1 MASLV
6 KSLPSNAHQK
16 RLEAVVVDVTVK
28 EKIKLLVQ
36 EAVETYLNEQNQHK
50 GKQPIGILLGYETG
64 NLTGVLEAVTILSE
78 RYEVSLLLSRN
89 YLADPDAFSGYTILP
104 LEQLGR
110 EDVNGLLNEFGAIVL
125 PVASYQLLAKLAL
138 TIDDDPISSLVLQ
151 FQMLG
156 KPVIVVKDEVEFNV
170 YQQIAAPHAVQ
181 NRVQGYIRQIQA
193 DQVKWVPLSRLARTV
208 KEQLQAFAEKQP
220 LILAKHI
227 EKADRE
233 GLTELQLPKKSKLSP
248 VAKDLAREFKIQLK
262 KQDS

>member
-1 MASLV
+1 M
-6 KSLPSNAHQK
+6 KSLPLNDHQMVW
-16 RLEAVVVDVTVK
+16 EAVVVDVTVK

-36 EAVETYLNEQNQHK
+36 EAVEAYLNEN
-50 GKQPIGILLGYETG
+50 KQRAEKRRIGILLGYETG

-78 RYEVSLLLSRN
+78 RYEVTLLLSRK
-89 YLADPDAFSGYTILP
+89 YLADPDAFSGYSILP
-104 LEQLGR
+104 LEGLER
-110 EDVNGLLNEFGAIVL
+110 EDVNGLLNELGAIVL

-170 YQQIAAPHAVQ
+170 YQQISAPYAVQ
-181 NRVQGYIRQIQA
+181 NRVDGYIRQIQA
-193 DQVKWVPLSRLARTV
+193 DQVKWVPLSSLVRSV
-208 KEQLQAFAEKQP
+208 KEQLQAFDEKQP

-227 EKADRE
+227 EKASQE
-233 GLTELQLPKKSKLSP
+233 GLEALHLSKKSKLTP

>member
-1 MASLV
+1 MERV
-6 KSLPSNAHQK
+6 VRSLPSNDHQK
-16 RLEAVVVDVTVK
+16 EVEAVVVDVTVK

-36 EAVETYLNEQNQHK
+36 DAVVAYLNEQNQHQD
-50 GKQPIGILLGYETG
+50 KQPIGILLGYETV
-64 NLTGVLEAVTILSE
+64 NLTGVLEAVTTLSE
-78 RYEVSLLLSRN
+78 RYEVTLLLSRK
-89 YLADPDAFSGYTILP
+89 YLADPDAFSGYSILP
-104 LEQLGR
+104 LERLER
-110 EDVNGLLNEFGAIVL
+110 EDVDGLLNELGAIVL

-170 YQQIAAPHAVQ
+170 YQQISAPHAVQ

-193 DQVKWVPLSRLARTV
+193 DQVKWVPLSRLVHTV
-208 KEQLQAFAEKQP
+208 KEQLQAFDEKQP

-227 EKADRE
+227 EKASKE
-233 GLTELQLPKKSKLSP
+233 GLQEIHLPKKSKLTP